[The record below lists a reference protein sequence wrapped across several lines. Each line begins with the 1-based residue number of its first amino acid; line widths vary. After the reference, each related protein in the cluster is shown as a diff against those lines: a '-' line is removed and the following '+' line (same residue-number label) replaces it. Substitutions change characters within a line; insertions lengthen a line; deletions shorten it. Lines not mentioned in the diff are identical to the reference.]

1 MHSPRSWSKIGNWS
15 ILFFLLKW
23 TRKMCYM
30 IFLKQKPP
38 LKTIKSV
45 SSKSRK
51 KWDFFKG
58 DSPWFCP
65 KINNFPCFYFTRH
78 RDEIHYAGISEF
90 HLGFQIN
97 FSKNNFCEYYFVP
110 QCSFITVVQRTVEKQ
125 QLQRRLEC
133 QGHPTS
139 IFGKYLFGRR
149 FEI

>member
-15 ILFFLLKW
+15 ILFFFV
-23 TRKMCYM
+23 KMDQENVLHD
-30 IFLKQKPP
+30 IFEA
-38 LKTIKSV
+38 KTSFKDHKII
-45 SSKSRK
+45 

-97 FSKNNFCEYYFVP
+97 FSKNNF
-110 QCSFITVVQRTVEKQ
+110 T
-125 QLQRRLEC
+125 
-133 QGHPTS
+133 
-139 IFGKYLFGRR
+139 
-149 FEI
+149 